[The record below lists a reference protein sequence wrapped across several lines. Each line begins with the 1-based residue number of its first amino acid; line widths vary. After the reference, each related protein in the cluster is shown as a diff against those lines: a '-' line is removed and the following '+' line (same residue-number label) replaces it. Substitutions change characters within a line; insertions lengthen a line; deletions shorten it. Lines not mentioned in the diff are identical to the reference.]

1 LDERA
6 PQAHTAALS
15 AVLPNLQH
23 ERSSFRETA
32 LSELICYFKTNA
44 GAAFEG
50 CGPAV
55 SRLLRKYGSGPKV
68 LDLAIGDAAE
78 LSYMKDDGWDVFGN
92 DIDAVQ
98 VERARM
104 RFGAEGDDR
113 IFCGDWRDLGSG
125 HVRQC
130 YDAAYLVGNSL
141 CYLRT
146 LDEHRSVLRQFFDVL
161 KPGGLLVI
169 DSRNYD
175 KIFRLQDHILE
186 DPVRNFQFSYMQ
198 AYTGD
203 MQALVYPVAVD
214 GQIVTLELAVPA
226 KRLLGR
232 LQVYG
237 CRKRE
242 MEQLFEQ
249 SEFIL
254 EDTYFDCRWGLS
266 EEFGHYDYVTW
277 VLRKPIERDR
287 REH

>member
-1 LDERA
+1 
-6 PQAHTAALS
+6 
-15 AVLPNLQH
+15 
-23 ERSSFRETA
+23 
-32 LSELICYFKTNA
+32 
-44 GAAFEG
+44 
-50 CGPAV
+50 
-55 SRLLRKYGSGPKV
+55 
-68 LDLAIGDAAE
+68 
-78 LSYMKDDGWDVFGN
+78 
-92 DIDAVQ
+92 
-98 VERARM
+98 
-104 RFGAEGDDR
+104 
-113 IFCGDWRDLGSG
+113 
-125 HVRQC
+125 
-130 YDAAYLVGNSL
+130 
-141 CYLRT
+141 
-146 LDEHRSVLRQFFDVL
+146 LRQFFDVL